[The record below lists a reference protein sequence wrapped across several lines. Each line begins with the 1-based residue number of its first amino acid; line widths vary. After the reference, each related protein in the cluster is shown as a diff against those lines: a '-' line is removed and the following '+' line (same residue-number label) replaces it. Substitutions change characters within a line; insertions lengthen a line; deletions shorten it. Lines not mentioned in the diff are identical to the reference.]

1 MKCMKKWFAL
11 LTACL
16 VLALTLTACT
26 AAPAT
31 SDKTAAPANDQ
42 TAAPANEGTE
52 QTDWDYI
59 SGKGTLVIGYT
70 VYEPMNYPDETGKL
84 VGFDTEFAE
93 ALCEKLGVTPDF
105 VEIDWDSK
113 ELELSSKKIDCIWN
127 GLTVS
132 EERRAN
138 MDFSSSY
145 LKNEQT
151 VVIRTADAEKFVDLA
166 SFDGASV
173 VAEEGSAGAATIEAD
188 MPSAAFTGVLAQSD
202 ALLEVKAGTADAAVI
217 DVTMANA
224 MVGEGT
230 DYADLM
236 IVTGIDL
243 MDEEYA
249 VGFRLGS
256 DVTAKANEAISAL
269 LSDGTLK
276 ALAEKYDLSDLLI
289 G

>member
-16 VLALTLTACT
+16 VLALTLAACT
-26 AAPAT
+26 AAPAA
-31 SDKTAAPANDQ
+31 SDKTAAPAS
-42 TAAPANEGTE
+42 EGTE
-52 QTDWDYI
+52 QSDWDYI
-59 SGKGTLVIGYT
+59 SSKGTLIIGYT

-84 VGFDTEFAE
+84 IGFDTEFAE
-93 ALCEKLGVTPDF
+93 ALCEKLGVTPKF

-113 ELELSSKKIDCIWN
+113 EFELSSKKIDCIWN

-132 EERRAN
+132 EKRRQN
-138 MDFSSSY
+138 MDFSSPY
-145 LKNEQT
+145 LKNEQA
-151 VVIRTADAEKFVDLA
+151 VVIRTADAEKYVDLA

-188 MPSAAFTGVLAQSD
+188 MPSAVFTGVLAQTD

-217 DVTMANA
+217 DITMANA
-224 MVGEGT
+224 MVGGGT
-230 DYADLM
+230 DYAELM
-236 IVTGIDL
+236 IVSGIDL

-249 VGFRLGS
+249 VGFRIGS
-256 DVTAKANEAISAL
+256 DMTAKANEVISAL
-269 LSDGTLK
+269 LGDGTLK
-276 ALAEKYDLSDLLI
+276 VLAEKYGLSDLLI

>member
-1 MKCMKKWFAL
+1 
-11 LTACL
+11 
-16 VLALTLTACT
+16 
-26 AAPAT
+26 
-31 SDKTAAPANDQ
+31 
-42 TAAPANEGTE
+42 
-52 QTDWDYI
+52 
-59 SGKGTLVIGYT
+59 
-70 VYEPMNYPDETGKL
+70 
-84 VGFDTEFAE
+84 
-93 ALCEKLGVTPDF
+93 
-105 VEIDWDSK
+105 
-113 ELELSSKKIDCIWN
+113 
-127 GLTVS
+127 
-132 EERRAN
+132 
-138 MDFSSSY
+138 
-145 LKNEQT
+145 
-151 VVIRTADAEKFVDLA
+151 
-166 SFDGASV
+166 
-173 VAEEGSAGAATIEAD
+173 